1 MYIFYYLTA
10 IDLTFGLFKVTV
22 VSVVKQKKKKK
33 KDMAH
38 ISAQDKEILTPG
50 FGIIRMLL
58 LQG

>member
-10 IDLTFGLFKVTV
+10 IGLTFGLFKVTV
-22 VSVVKQKKKKK
+22 VSVVKKKKKK

>member
-10 IDLTFGLFKVTV
+10 IGLTFGLFKVTV
-22 VSVVKQKKKKK
+22 VSVVKQKKKK